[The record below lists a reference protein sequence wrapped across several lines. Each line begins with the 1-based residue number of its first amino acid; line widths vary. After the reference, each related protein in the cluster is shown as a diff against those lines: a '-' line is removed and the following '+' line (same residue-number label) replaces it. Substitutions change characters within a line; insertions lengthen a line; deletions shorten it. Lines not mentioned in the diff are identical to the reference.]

1 MANILSRWI
10 NAINIHFKSEGG
22 LILLNIS
29 HLQRLIPFI
38 GLMGLFSW
46 LPFAHAETDC
56 GSVTEIPQVECEALL
71 DLYHSTDGPNWKNN
85 TGWHA
90 NNTPCNWYGVSC
102 RGGYVTSIYLHYNQV
117 SGTIPESLGN
127 LSNLTNLRL
136 SYGQLTGSIP
146 ESLGNLSNLQFLYL
160 YLNQLSGTIPESLGN
175 LNNLQVLY
183 LYNNQLSGSL
193 PESLGNLSNL
203 QNFHLGNN
211 QLSNPIPESLGNL
224 NCKNS
229 V

>member
-38 GLMGLFSW
+38 GLMALFSW

-102 RGGYVTSIYLHYNQV
+102 SGGYVTSIYLHYNQV

-127 LSNLTNLRL
+127 LSNLTRLNL

-146 ESLGNLSNLQFLYL
+146 ESLGNL
-160 YLNQLSGTIPESLGN
+160 
-175 LNNLQVLY
+175 NNLQNLQ

-224 NCKNS
+224 NNLQS
-229 V
+229 LHLGGNP